1 MSLRAV
7 RKDIARWAQRG
18 DPIAMA
24 TLIAVRRS
32 APLPPGARF
41 AISAA
46 GELSGSI
53 SSGCVEGD
61 LHERLSALL
70 GGGAPASVTYGI
82 TDEMAAGVGLSCGGE
97 IDVLLDRHDP
107 GDPVWHRLW
116 QLQEA
121 GAPGVLLTGAAAPT
135 RSRQLLLEPDRSLGT
150 LGSAELDRAARSRVD
165 DWLGRSDA
173 RAVELVQDDPDSL
186 VFVESFA
193 PPPRLVIV
201 GATPI
206 GHALCAMAHRTGF
219 EVVVVDPR
227 EAFLRPERFPDAAS
241 LDPRWPDEAMAALD
255 LDPRTSVV
263 ILTHDE
269 KLDNPALQVALEAGV
284 RYVGALGSS
293 RTHGK
298 RVAALLES
306 GLGQELIDRI
316 HAPVGLDLGGRR
328 PEEIA
333 MAVAAELVAVR
344 NGRQAAGKR

>member
-7 RKDIARWAQRG
+7 REDIARWAERG
-18 DPIAMA
+18 DPIAIA

-97 IDVLLDRHDP
+97 IDVLLDHYDP

-150 LGSAELDRAARSRVD
+150 LGSVELDRAARSRVD

-173 RAVELVQDDPDSL
+173 RVVELVQDDPDSL
-186 VFVESFA
+186 VFVESFV

-227 EAFLRPERFPDAAS
+227 EAFLRPERFSDAAT

-269 KLDNPALQVALEAGV
+269 KLDEPALETALASRCG
-284 RYVGALGSS
+284 YVGLLGGG
-293 RTHGK
+293 RTQ
-298 RVAALLES
+298 RQRREALLAR
-306 GLGQELIDRI
+306 GLDEAACDRI
-316 HAPVGLDLGGRR
+316 QGPVGLRIGARSPAQIAVSILAQLIALGRA
-328 PEEIA
+328 P
-333 MAVAAELVAVR
+333 
-344 NGRQAAGKR
+344 

>member
-7 RKDIARWAQRG
+7 RDDIARWAERG

-32 APLPPGARF
+32 APLPAGARF
-41 AISAA
+41 AISGA
-46 GELSGSI
+46 GELSGSV

-61 LHERLSALL
+61 LHERLTALL
-70 GGGAPASVTYGI
+70 GDGAAAAVTYGI

-97 IDVLLDRHDP
+97 IDVLLDRYDP

-121 GAPGVLLTGAAAPT
+121 GAPGILVTGAAAST
-135 RSRQLLLEPDRSLGT
+135 RSRQMLLEPDRSLGT
-150 LGSAELDRAARSRVD
+150 LGSAELDRAARACMD

-173 RAVELVQDDPDSL
+173 RVVELVKDDPESC
-186 VFVESFA
+186 VFVESFV

-219 EVVVVDPR
+219 EVIVVDPR
-227 EAFLRPERFPDAAS
+227 GAFLRPERFPDAAA
-241 LDPRWPDEAMAALD
+241 LDSRWPDEAMAALD

-263 ILTHDE
+263 ILTHDQ
-269 KLDNPALQVALEAGV
+269 KLDEPALETALASRCG
-284 RYVGALGSS
+284 YVGL
-293 RTHGK
+293 
-298 RVAALLES
+298 
-306 GLGQELIDRI
+306 
-316 HAPVGLDLGGRR
+316 LGGRR
-328 PEEIA
+328 TQRQRREALLARGLGEAACDRIQGPVGLRIGARSPEQIA
-333 MAVAAELVAVR
+333 VSILAQLIALERAP
-344 NGRQAAGKR
+344 

>member
-7 RKDIARWAQRG
+7 REDIARWAEQG

-41 AISAA
+41 AISGA

-70 GGGAPASVTYGI
+70 GGGAPASVRYGI

-97 IDVLLDRHDP
+97 IDVLLDHYDP

-121 GAPGVLLTGAAAPT
+121 GAPGVLLTGAAPPT

-150 LGSAELDRAARSRVD
+150 LGSPELDRAARSRVD
-165 DWLGRSDA
+165 DWLGRTDA

-186 VFVESFA
+186 VFVESFV

-255 LDPRTSVV
+255 LDPRTSIV

-269 KLDNPALQVALEAGV
+269 KLDEPALEMALA
-284 RYVGALGSS
+284 S
-293 RTHGK
+293 RCGYI
-298 RVAALLES
+298 
-306 GLGQELIDRI
+306 GL
-316 HAPVGLDLGGRR
+316 LGGRR
-328 PEEIA
+328 TQEQRRAALLARGLDEAACDRIHGPVGLRIGARSPEQIA
-333 MAVAAELVAVR
+333 VSILAQLVALER
-344 NGRQAAGKR
+344 AP

>member
-1 MSLRAV
+1 MSLRGV
-7 RKDIARWAQRG
+7 REDIARWAEQG

-97 IDVLLDRHDP
+97 IDVLLDRYDP

-121 GAPGVLLTGAAAPT
+121 GAPGVLVTGAAPPT

-173 RAVELVQDDPDSL
+173 QAVELVQDDPDSL

-206 GHALCAMAHRTGF
+206 GHALCAMAHR
-219 EVVVVDPR
+219 DR
-227 EAFLRPERFPDAAS
+227 LRGRGRGSARGLPAA
-241 LDPRWPDEAMAALD
+241 
-255 LDPRTSVV
+255 
-263 ILTHDE
+263 
-269 KLDNPALQVALEAGV
+269 
-284 RYVGALGSS
+284 GAVPGC
-293 RTHGK
+293 
-298 RVAALLES
+298 RVARSAL
-306 GLGQELIDRI
+306 
-316 HAPVGLDLGGRR
+316 
-328 PEEIA
+328 
-333 MAVAAELVAVR
+333 
-344 NGRQAAGKR
+344 AG